1 MAKFLIIKNAIL
13 RDVIGLFFLA
23 LSIFLGISLVSF
35 HHTDPSLFMAGSLG
49 PVLNWGGIVGASTA
63 RGLLTWLGLVSFVV
77 PAVCL
82 ILSVQFFKR
91 EGIPYLGF
99 DLVCG
104 VFVALSAMTILEL
117 IFGGRRVLFSDTVHA
132 GGLIGLSLSEMFK
145 GLFNTAGAFIFSAL
159 SLALFLIILLG
170 ISMGDVIEAVTGLSA
185 SLGRLIGRGAGWAFS
200 PGKNDPA
207 IEDKKK
213 EKSSRALEEDKA
225 PVAEED
231 EGEEADVEVARPVI
245 KAPQRKE
252 IPSEKPGRDR
262 PQIGYTPPAGGYQL
276 PPIDLLTHSQQEGPS
291 IDRDG
296 LVTTARNLEKK
307 LADFGVRGRVTEVRP
322 GPIITLFEFEP
333 AAGERINKIAALA
346 DDIAMAMSAYS
357 VRIIAPI
364 PGKSV
369 VGFEIPNESRQ
380 TVVIREIIDSERFE
394 QSKSKLTCAL
404 GKDIYGNP
412 MVTDLTKMPHLL
424 VAGATGAGKSV
435 CINTMILSIL
445 YKATPEEVRF
455 LLIDPKMLELTLYAG
470 IPHLLLPVVTE
481 PRQAAVALKWVVE
494 EMERR
499 YRVMAEFGVKNIS
512 GFNAKVAGGQQA
524 PGPDGQ
530 DHREMP
536 LLLVVIDELADL
548 MMTSSKE
555 VEESITRLAH
565 MARAAGIHLVL
576 ATQRP
581 SVNVLTG
588 VIKANF
594 PARISFQVSSRVDSR
609 TILDSSGAEHLLGKG
624 DMLFL
629 PPATSKLV
637 RVHGAF
643 VSEEEIRGVVGFVK
657 GQGSPT
663 YEKVD
668 LEREQDAGPGYEGD
682 YDEKFDEAVALVA
695 ETRKAS
701 ISLVQRHLRIGYN
714 RAARIIEKM
723 EEDGIIGPSDGVKP
737 REVLINKT

>member
-1 MAKFLIIKNAIL
+1 MAKFLIIRKPIF
-13 RDVIGLFFLA
+13 RDVIGLFLLA
-23 LSIFLGISLVSF
+23 LSIFLGMSLVSF
-35 HHTDPSLFMAGSLG
+35 HFSDWPQPMGG
-49 PVLNWGGIVGASTA
+49 PGGAVLNYGGVVGA
-63 RGLLTWLGLVSFVV
+63 WLAHALFAYLGIISFFV
-77 PAVCL
+77 PPICL
-82 ILSVQFFKR
+82 ILSIHFFKK
-91 EGIPYLGF
+91 EGIRYLGY
-99 DLVCG
+99 DLICG
-104 VFVALSAMTILEL
+104 LFIALSAMTILGLVFRE
-117 IFGGRRVLFSDTVHA
+117 GPALFYDTVHA
-132 GGLIGLSLSEMFK
+132 GGLIGIGLAGLFT
-145 GLFNTAGAFIFSAL
+145 GLFNTAGAFVFSSLA
-159 SLALFLIILLG
+159 LALFLILLFG
-170 ISMGDVIEAVTGLSA
+170 ISMGDVVKTVASAASA
-185 SLGRLIGRGAGWAFS
+185 SAQIVLGLVRPVEARDAQIAVPGGNGKTPTVHADEDQRDGAG
-200 PGKNDPA
+200 PG
-207 IEDKKK
+207 
-213 EKSSRALEEDKA
+213 
-225 PVAEED
+225 
-231 EGEEADVEVARPVI
+231 EGHDADSHEEAQPVI
-245 KAPQRKE
+245 KAPQKKE
-252 IPSEKPGRDR
+252 ARPEKRGEARAA
-262 PQIGYTPPAGGYQL
+262 IEYTPPAGGYRL
-276 PPIDLLTHSQQEGPS
+276 PPIDLLKQSDGEGPTV
-291 IDRDG
+291 DRDG

-307 LADFGVRGRVTEVRP
+307 LTDFGVRGRVTEVRP

-369 VGFEIPNESRQ
+369 VGFEIPNDKRQ
-380 TVVIREIIDSERFE
+380 TVIIRDIIDSERFE
-394 QSKSKLTCAL
+394 QSKSRLTCAI

-412 MVTDLTKMPHLL
+412 MVADLAKMPHLL

-455 LLIDPKMLELTLYAG
+455 LLIDPKMLELSLYAG
-470 IPHLLLPVVTE
+470 IPHLLLPVVTD
-481 PRQAAVALKWVVE
+481 PRQAAVALRWVVE

-499 YRVMAEFGVKNIS
+499 YRVMAELGVKNIA
-512 GFNAKVAGGQQA
+512 GYNAKIEGARSSHGREGTEP
-524 PGPDGQ
+524 PG
-530 DHREMP
+530 MP

-609 TILDSSGAEHLLGKG
+609 TILDTSGAEHLLGKG

-629 PPATSKLV
+629 PPATSKLI
-637 RVHGAF
+637 RVHGAY
-643 VSEEEIRGVVGFVK
+643 VSEEEIGSVVSFVRS
-657 GQGSPT
+657 QGAPA
-663 YEKVD
+663 YEEVD
-668 LEREQDAGPGYEGD
+668 LDQKQEVGNGLGDD

-695 ETRKAS
+695 ETGKAS

-723 EEDGIIGPSDGVKP
+723 EEDGLIGPSDGVKP
-737 REVLINKT
+737 REVFVHK